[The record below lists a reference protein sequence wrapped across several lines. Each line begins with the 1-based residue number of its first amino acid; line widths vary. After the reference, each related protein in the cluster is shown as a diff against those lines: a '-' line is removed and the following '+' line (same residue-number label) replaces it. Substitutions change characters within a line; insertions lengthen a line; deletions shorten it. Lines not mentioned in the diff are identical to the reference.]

1 MLKVTHKLSN
11 LVAAQFYL
19 LLGVIVYAG
28 NQQYVVSS
36 AGGQAVMAPAYL
48 PESVPHYVSSGR
60 NYPNEAVVLGGA
72 QTVSSTPYYPNKVVA
87 TEASTTWA
95 LQRAESVTY
104 SDQEPPTAY
113 QMKEE
118 PGNAS

>member
-1 MLKVTHKLSN
+1 M
-11 LVAAQFYL
+11 
-19 LLGVIVYAG
+19 YAG
-28 NQQYVVSS
+28 NQQYVVAS